1 LNLNNLEI
9 QLRNSEDNERRLVD
23 KLTVLGENFAELEDH
38 ISVMKQKLLHA
49 DESNH
54 MLTQKL
60 NSNEV

>member
-1 LNLNNLEI
+1 
-9 QLRNSEDNERRLVD
+9 LRNSEDNERRLVD